1 MKIFCRRYLART
13 SVLLLCLFSVLYAG
27 AQSEPGINRSTNVD
41 MFSGEVM
48 VLGPFQLDRI
58 AIGNGAVIRVEA
70 KDEGELIVIGEA
82 AGSTSL
88 RLWHADGSQTAYNFR
103 VSPSDPEARVRLES
117 MVRMNVKMVEI
128 RKSATREIGI
138 SWSDSAAGPAAGIA
152 GDFASNPLF
161 KVDGEGA
168 ISGLPRNVKPFS
180 TYFGMSSAISSKLNF
195 LSSNGDAVTLAE
207 PTLNCING
215 GTATFLAGGE
225 IPYPVTGANGQVTVE
240 FKEYGIKLNISPRV
254 DAHGNI
260 STSILTEISQIDQA
274 VSVMG
279 APGILTR
286 RTQTQVNVVTG
297 ETIILSGLLN
307 MENSKDLDE
316 LPGLGRLPVIGKLF
330 SSEGFRNSLTE
341 LVIFVTPELIEPRS
355 NFLTERE
362 KELFDYG
369 VRKGDSIKRSLN
381 YGIMD

>member
-1 MKIFCRRYLART
+1 MEYLNRDFIFRI
-13 SVLLLCLFSVLYAG
+13 LLLSLLAITYSATASG
-27 AQSEPGINRSTNVD
+27 ALEGNRSTNVD

-48 VLGPFQLDRI
+48 VLGPFKLDRI
-58 AIGNGAVIRVEA
+58 AIGNGKVIRVEA
-70 KDEGELIVIGEA
+70 KDEGELIVIGES

-88 RLWHADGSQTAYNFR
+88 RLWHADGSQSAYNFR
-103 VSPSDPEARVRLES
+103 VSSADPETRVRLES

-128 RKSATREIGI
+128 RKSAVREIGI
-138 SWSDSAAGPAAGIA
+138 EWGKSLSGPSAGFA
-152 GDFASNPLF
+152 GDFVSNPLF
-161 KVDGEGA
+161 KVEGEGS

-180 TYFGMSSAISSKLNF
+180 TYFGMSSAITSQINF

-225 IPYPVTGANGQVTVE
+225 IPYPITGSNGQTTVE

-260 STSILTEISQIDQA
+260 STSILSEISQIDQA
-274 VSVMG
+274 VSVAG

-286 RTQTQVNVVTG
+286 RTQTQVNVLTG
-297 ETIILSGLLN
+297 ETIVLSGLLN
-307 MENSKDLDE
+307 MESSKDLDE

-362 KELFDYG
+362 SELFEYG
-369 VRKGDSIKRSLN
+369 VRKREQIKSKLN